1 MSWWSRKQHER
12 DLERE
17 IRSDLEAEAEE
28 QCGNGLS
35 AAEARYVARR
45 AFGNTTLVKEEVR
58 DMWGLQWFDRL
69 ANDLRYGCRALK
81 NNPGFAAVA
90 ILTAALGIGANTSIF
105 SVVNAVLLR
114 PLPYKD
120 AARLVVPTNLSK
132 DTFFGWGVG
141 DFQYAGWRDQS
152 GIFDG
157 IAAYAG
163 QQHTITGNGE
173 PERLKTQAVTPGF
186 LPMLRV
192 APILGRDFIDSDAGK
207 RGGQVALISYS
218 LWQQR
223 FSGDPSVL
231 SKSMILDGKPYSI
244 AGVLPRDFE
253 FPDNSK
259 TSLLL
264 ALTEPVLQPS
274 DPIYFYNVI
283 GRLKLGISLERA
295 ERDLTVINQRLAS
308 AYPAKFSRTRMTQQA
323 RVVDL
328 HDRLVGNV
336 RPALLVLS
344 GAVGLVLLIVCVN
357 VSNLLLARA
366 LSRQKEIAVR
376 IALGAGRRRVF
387 RQLLT
392 EGMLLASLGGAAGLA
407 VAFGG
412 TKLLRAIA
420 PAGVPHIEQAHI
432 GGAVLAFNL
441 AIAIVCGMLFGL
453 APMRGASV
461 IDPEVALKQTAR
473 TSTGTPRQRRME
485 SVLVVAETAFA
496 LILLAGA
503 GLLIRTFVS
512 LTAIAP
518 GFHPDNVVTA
528 RISLP
533 FWKYGNPD
541 RQREFL
547 SALLEKARS
556 APGAEAAAAVAVLPY
571 GGFMMT
577 SAPQIE
583 GRPAPDRHADEL
595 VDNNVAVNYAA
606 GDYFKAMGIPILEG
620 RGLDRSDAEGR
631 PAVAVVNQAL
641 VHRYFPDGKAIGARI
656 RLSGVTD
663 WLEIVGVAGN
673 LKQGGLASEIRPEM
687 FQPAAQ
693 TASPGS
699 ASTLIIRSAADP
711 RVLGP
716 WLHAQIAVLDK
727 DIPPPEIETMREYM
741 TALVASQQFVMRL
754 LSLFA
759 VIAITLAGIGIYS
772 VLVYSV
778 ERRAHEIGIR
788 LALGARPAHIIGM
801 VLGRGLRLS
810 IAGVAIGVG
819 GGLALTRYLKSL
831 LYGVTPHDPMT
842 LVAGC
847 TLVFLAALLA
857 SYLPARRAVDQDA
870 IATLREE

>member
-1 MSWWSRKQHER
+1 MRWRRQKDREH

-17 IRSDLEAEAEE
+17 IRSHLELEAEE
-28 QCGNGLS
+28 QRENGLS
-35 AAEARYVARR
+35 PEEARYGAQR
-45 AFGNTTLVKEEVR
+45 ALGNTTFLKEEVR
-58 DMWGLQWFDRL
+58 DLWGSQWFNRL

-90 ILTAALGIGANTSIF
+90 VLTAALGIGANTSIF

-114 PLPYKD
+114 PLPYRD
-120 AARLVVPTNLSK
+120 AARLVVPTNFSK
-132 DTFFGWGVG
+132 DSFFGWGVG

-173 PERLKTQAVTPGF
+173 PEKLKTQAITPGF
-186 LPMLRV
+186 LRMLGV
-192 APILGRDFIDSDAGK
+192 APIIGRDFTGSDAGT

-231 SKSMILDGKPYSI
+231 SKSMTLDGKPYSI

-259 TSLLL
+259 ASLLL
-264 ALTEPVLQPS
+264 ALTEPALQPNG
-274 DPIYFYNVI
+274 PIYFYNVI
-283 GRLKLGISLERA
+283 GRLKPGISLERA

-308 AYPAKFSRTRMTQQA
+308 AYSEKFRRTRVTQQA

-336 RPALLVLS
+336 RPALLILS

-357 VSNLLLARA
+357 VCNLLLARA

-376 IALGAGRRRVF
+376 IALGAGRGRIL

-392 EGMLLASLGGAAGLA
+392 EGMLLASLSGAAGLA

-412 TKLLRAIA
+412 EKLLRAIA
-420 PAGVPHIEQAHI
+420 PPGVPHIEQAHI

-441 AIAIVCGMLFGL
+441 AVAIVCGMLFGL
-453 APMRGASV
+453 APMRGASA

-473 TSTGTPRQRRME
+473 AATGTRLHRRVE
-485 SVLVVAETAFA
+485 SLLVVAETAFA

-503 GLLIRTFVS
+503 GLLIRTFAS

-533 FWKYGNPD
+533 FWKYRNPD

-547 SALLEKARS
+547 NALLERARS
-556 APGAEAAAAVAVLPY
+556 APGADAVAAVAVLPY

-583 GRPAPDRHADEL
+583 GRPTPDRHADEL
-595 VDNNVAVNYAA
+595 LDNNVAVNYTA

-620 RGLDRSDAEGR
+620 RALDRSDAQGR
-631 PAVAVVNQAL
+631 SAVAVVNQAL
-641 VHRYFPDGKAIGARI
+641 VHQYFANGKAIGARI
-656 RLSGVTD
+656 KLSGITD

-673 LKQGGLASEIRPEM
+673 LKQVGLASETRPEM
-687 FQPAAQ
+687 FQPSAQ

-699 ASTLIIRSAADP
+699 ASTLVIRSAADP

-716 WLHAQIAVLDK
+716 WLHAQIAASDK

-759 VIAITLAGIGIYS
+759 MIAITLAGIGIYS

-788 LALGARPAHIIGM
+788 LALGARATHIIGM

-810 IAGVAIGVG
+810 IAGSAIGVG

-842 LVAGC
+842 LALGC
-847 TLVFLAALLA
+847 AVVFIAALLA